1 VNQLQDVTQDQL
13 RDHLRDHLPDHPRDP
28 RFRYEEDAGDA
39 APPPAAARPKLAV
52 VVRDDLLVWQK
63 LNVTAF
69 LTSGFGVRDPGLV
82 GAPYVDGDG
91 RRYQAMFAQP
101 VAVLAADAAGL
112 RRAFDRALARDL
124 DVAVYTDDLFAT
136 GNDADNRAAV
146 AAVATGDLV
155 LAGFAV
161 CGERRAVDKA
171 LDRLRLHP

>member
-1 VNQLQDVTQDQL
+1 VNQLQDLPRDQ
-13 RDHLRDHLPDHPRDP
+13 RSDRARDP
-28 RFRYEEDAGDA
+28 RFRYEEDAGEA
-39 APPPAAARPKLAV
+39 VPPPASNRPKLAV

-91 RRYQAMFAQP
+91 RRYQPMFAQP

-112 RRAFDRALARDL
+112 RRAFDRALARGL

-136 GNDADNRAAV
+136 GNDEDNRAAV
-146 AAVATGDLV
+146 AAVATGDLL

-161 CGERRAVDKA
+161 CGDRRAVDKA